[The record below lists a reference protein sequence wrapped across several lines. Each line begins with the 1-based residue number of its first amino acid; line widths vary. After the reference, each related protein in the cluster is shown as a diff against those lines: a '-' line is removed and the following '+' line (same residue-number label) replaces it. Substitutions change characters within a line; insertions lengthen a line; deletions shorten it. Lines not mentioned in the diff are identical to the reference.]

1 MSVLKDIFSVI
12 FTIFNEM
19 SFYLLL
25 GFLFAGILHVLV
37 PQHLFSKYLSK
48 NSWLSVMYATLFGI
62 PLPLCSCGVIPTAMA
77 LYKEGASKGAT
88 ISFLIATPQTGI
100 DSIIATYSLLGLPF
114 AIVRPV
120 AAFFTSIFAGLV
132 TNGFTKN
139 ESVVIPSQQNKKEE
153 TNISFGQK
161 IKRVFQYGY
170 VEMMED
176 IGKMLL
182 FGLFVAGLIAYF
194 VPDNFFTIFKGN
206 TILTM
211 ILILIVAIP
220 MYVCATGSIPIAVAL
235 MMKGMSPGTALVL
248 LMAGPAANIASMM
261 VIGKVLGKKIFIIYL
276 ITLVIGAIGFGLFID
291 NFLPASWFDV
301 SNFSAM
307 ATHHHHGG
315 WFYYVKVVC
324 SFILF
329 LLLANSIL
337 SDKDE
342 CSCSVCKGENSM
354 IKFKINGM
362 SCNHCKANVTR
373 VISNLASVKSVN
385 VNLSEGIAYVD
396 GTPTD
401 EEVKSAVEAIGF
413 EFKGRI

>member
-1 MSVLKDIFSVI
+1 MDFLKEIVTIIFS
-12 FTIFNEM
+12 IFNAM

-37 PQHLFSKYLSK
+37 PQQLFSKYLSK
-48 NSWLSVMYATLFGI
+48 NNWTSVLYATLFGI

-77 LYKEGASKGAT
+77 LHKEGASKGSV
-88 ISFLIATPQTGI
+88 ISFLIATPQTGV

-114 AIVRPV
+114 AIIRPI

-132 TNGFTKN
+132 TNAFT
-139 ESVVIPSQQNKKEE
+139 SKEE
-153 TNISFGQK
+153 PVKVAIQKNAEEQKLSFGQK

-182 FGLFVAGLIAYF
+182 FGLIIAGLIAYF

-206 TILTM
+206 TLLTM
-211 ILILIVAIP
+211 LLVLVVAIP
-220 MYVCATGSIPIAVAL
+220 MNVCATGSIPIAIAL

-261 VIGKVLGKKIFIIYL
+261 VIGKVLGKKTFVIYL
-276 ITLVIGAIGFGLFID
+276 ITLVIGAIGCGLIMD
-291 NFLPASWFDV
+291 NFLPAGWFDV
-301 SNFSAM
+301 SNFGM
-307 ATHHHHGG
+307 AAHNHHGG
-315 WFYYVKVVC
+315 FYYFKVVC

-329 LLLANSIL
+329 ALLANSIL
-337 SDKDE
+337 FKKNRE
-342 CSCSVCKGENSM
+342 EAEVMENNSVNK
-354 IKFKINGM
+354 IAFKINGM
-362 SCNHCKANVTR
+362 TCNHCKANATKA
-373 VISNLASVKSVN
+373 ISNLKSVKEVT

-396 GTPTD
+396 GNPTD

-413 EFKGRI
+413 SFGGRI

>member
-1 MSVLKDIFSVI
+1 MDFLKEIVTIIFS
-12 FTIFNEM
+12 IFNAM

-37 PQHLFSKYLSK
+37 PQQLFSKYLSK
-48 NSWLSVMYATLFGI
+48 NNWTSVLYATLFGI

-77 LYKEGASKGAT
+77 LHKEGASKGSV
-88 ISFLIATPQTGI
+88 ISFLIATPQTGV

-114 AIVRPV
+114 AIIRPI

-132 TNGFTKN
+132 TNAFTSN
-139 ESVVIPSQQNKKEE
+139 ESTAKVTAQKNTEE
-153 TNISFGQK
+153 QKLSFGQK

-182 FGLFVAGLIAYF
+182 FGLIIAGLIAYF

-206 TILTM
+206 TLLTM
-211 ILILIVAIP
+211 LLVLVVAIP
-220 MYVCATGSIPIAVAL
+220 MYVCATGSIPIAIAL

-261 VIGKVLGKKIFIIYL
+261 VIGKVLGKKTFIIYL
-276 ITLVIGAIGFGLFID
+276 ITLVIGAIGCGLIMD
-291 NFLPASWFDV
+291 NFLPAGWFDV
-301 SNFSAM
+301 SNFGM
-307 ATHHHHGG
+307 AAHNHHGG
-315 WFYYVKVVC
+315 FYYFKVVC

-329 LLLANSIL
+329 ALLANSIL
-337 SDKDE
+337 FKKHRE
-342 CSCSVCKGENSM
+342 EAEVMENNGNK
-354 IKFKINGM
+354 IAFKINGM
-362 SCNHCKANVTR
+362 TCNHCKANATKA
-373 VISNLASVKSVN
+373 ISNLKSVKEVT

-396 GTPTD
+396 GNPTD

-413 EFKGRI
+413 SFGGRI

>member
-1 MSVLKDIFSVI
+1 MEFLKEIVGVIFS
-12 FTIFNEM
+12 IFNAM

-37 PQHLFSKYLSK
+37 PQQLFSKYLSK
-48 NSWLSVMYATLFGI
+48 NNWTSVLYATLFGI

-77 LYKEGASKGAT
+77 LYKEGASKGSV

-114 AIVRPV
+114 AIIRPV

-132 TNGFTKN
+132 TNVFTSKESTAKVTVQKN
-139 ESVVIPSQQNKKEE
+139 TEE
-153 TNISFGQK
+153 QKLSFVQK

-182 FGLFVAGLIAYF
+182 FGLIIAGLIAYF

-206 TILTM
+206 TLLTM
-211 ILILIVAIP
+211 LLILVVAIP
-220 MYVCATGSIPIAVAL
+220 MYVCATGSIPIAIAL

-261 VIGKVLGKKIFIIYL
+261 VIGKVLGKKTFIIYL
-276 ITLVIGAIGFGLFID
+276 ITLVIGAIGCGLIMD
-291 NFLPASWFDV
+291 NFLPAGWFDV
-301 SNFSAM
+301 SNFGM
-307 ATHHHHGG
+307 AAHNHHGG
-315 WFYYVKVVC
+315 FYYFKVVC

-329 LLLANSIL
+329 ALLANSIL
-337 SDKDE
+337 FKKHRE
-342 CSCSVCKGENSM
+342 EAEVMENNGNK
-354 IKFKINGM
+354 IAFKINGM
-362 SCNHCKANVTR
+362 TCNHCKANATKA
-373 VISNLASVKSVN
+373 ISNLKSVKEVT

-396 GTPTD
+396 GNPTD

-413 EFKGRI
+413 TFGGRV

>member
-1 MSVLKDIFSVI
+1 MEIFKIIFS
-12 FTIFNEM
+12 IFNEM

-37 PQHLFSKYLSK
+37 PQQLFSKYLSK
-48 NSWLSVMYATLFGI
+48 NNWLSVLYATLFGI

-77 LYKEGASKGAT
+77 LHKEGASKGSV
-88 ISFLIATPQTGI
+88 ISFLIATPQTGV

-132 TNGFTKN
+132 TNVFTSNEKTVKVAIQKN
-139 ESVVIPSQQNKKEE
+139 KEGQKL
-153 TNISFGQK
+153 SFSQK
-161 IKRVFQYGY
+161 IKKVFQYGY

-182 FGLFVAGLIAYF
+182 FGLVIAGLIAYF
-194 VPDNFFTIFKGN
+194 VPDNFFTIFKDN

-211 ILILIVAIP
+211 LLILIVAIP
-220 MYVCATGSIPIAVAL
+220 MYVCATGSIPIAIAL

-261 VIGKVLGKKIFIIYL
+261 VIGKVLGKKTFVIYL
-276 ITLVIGAIGFGLFID
+276 ITLIIGAISFGLIMD

-301 SNFSAM
+301 SSFTNVSAE
-307 ATHHHHGG
+307 HHKGV
-315 WFYYVKVVC
+315 FCYFKNIC

-329 LLLANSIL
+329 ALLVNSIL
-337 SDKDE
+337 FHKDKCDCE
-342 CSCSVCKGENSM
+342 KEENTAS
-354 IKFKINGM
+354 IKNIAFKIDGM
-362 SCNHCKANVTR
+362 RCNNCKNNV
-373 VISNLASVKSVN
+373 IKAINNLSSVKSVN
-385 VNLSEGIAYVD
+385 VSLEKSIAYVE
-396 GTPTD
+396 GNPTD
-401 EEVKSAVEAIGF
+401 EEIKSAVEAIGF
-413 EFKGRI
+413 TFGGRREE

>member
-1 MSVLKDIFSVI
+1 MVVLKEIFSVI
-12 FTIFNEM
+12 FSIFNEM

-37 PQHLFSKYLSK
+37 PQHIFSKYLSK

-77 LYKEGASKGAT
+77 LYKEGASKGSVIA
-88 ISFLIATPQTGI
+88 FLIATPQTGV
-100 DSIIATYSLLGLPF
+100 DSIIVTYSLLGLPF

-132 TNGFTKN
+132 TNTFDKN
-139 ESVVIPSQQNKKEE
+139 TPYVAPVQNNKKEE
-153 TNISFGQK
+153 ILSFTQK
-161 IKRVFQYGY
+161 IKRVFHYGY
-170 VEMMED
+170 IEMMED

-182 FGLFVAGLIAYF
+182 FGLFIAGLIAYF

-206 TILTM
+206 TLLTM

-261 VIGKVLGKKIFIIYL
+261 VIGKILGKKTFIIYL
-276 ITLVIGAIGFGLFID
+276 LTLVIGAIGFGLFID
-291 NFLPASWFDV
+291 SFLPAEWFDV

-307 ATHHHHGG
+307 AHLHHAGA
-315 WFYYVKVVC
+315 FYYVKVAC

-329 LLLANSIL
+329 FLLAYSIL

-342 CSCSVCKGENSM
+342 CSCKGEKNSM

-362 SCNHCKANVTR
+362 NCNHCKNNAEKA
-373 VISNLASVKSVN
+373 ISDLSSVKSVN
-385 VNLSEGIAYVD
+385 VSLSEGIAYVD

-401 EEVKSAVEAIGF
+401 EEIKSAVESIGF
-413 EFKGRI
+413 EFAGRV

>member
-1 MSVLKDIFSVI
+1 MEIIKIIFS
-12 FTIFNEM
+12 IFNEM

-37 PQHLFSKYLSK
+37 PQQLFSKYLSK
-48 NSWLSVMYATLFGI
+48 NNWVSVLYATLFGI

-77 LYKEGASKGAT
+77 LYKEGASKGSV
-88 ISFLIATPQTGI
+88 ISFLIATPQTGV

-114 AIVRPV
+114 AIIRPV

-132 TNGFTKN
+132 TNIFTSKENNVKVSVQKN
-139 ESVVIPSQQNKKEE
+139 KEKQKL
-153 TNISFGQK
+153 SFAQK
-161 IKRVFQYGY
+161 MKRVFQYGY

-182 FGLFVAGLIAYF
+182 FGLIIAGLIAYF

-211 ILILIVAIP
+211 LLILVVAIP
-220 MYVCATGSIPIAVAL
+220 MYVCATGSIPIAIAL

-261 VIGKVLGKKIFIIYL
+261 VIGKVLGKKTFIVYL
-276 ITLVIGAIGFGLFID
+276 ITLIIGAICFGLFID

-301 SNFSAM
+301 SKFAM
-307 ATHHHHGG
+307 TAHNHNGG
-315 WFYYVKVVC
+315 FYYFKVIC

-329 LLLANSIL
+329 ALLVNSIL
-337 SDKDE
+337 FKKNREEAEIMERDNK
-342 CSCSVCKGENSM
+342 
-354 IKFKINGM
+354 IAFKIDGM
-362 SCNHCKANVTR
+362 SCNHCKANVTK
-373 VISNLASVKSVN
+373 VISNLKSVKEVN
-385 VNLSEGIAYVD
+385 VNLSEGVAYVD
-396 GTPTD
+396 GNPTD
-401 EEVKSAVEAIGF
+401 EEIKTAVEAIGF
-413 EFKGRI
+413 EFKGRV

>member
-1 MSVLKDIFSVI
+1 MEIFKIIFS
-12 FTIFNEM
+12 IFNEM

-37 PQHLFSKYLSK
+37 PQQLFSKYLSK
-48 NSWLSVMYATLFGI
+48 NNWLSVLYATLFGI

-77 LYKEGASKGAT
+77 LHKEGASKGSV
-88 ISFLIATPQTGI
+88 ISFLIATPQTGV

-132 TNGFTKN
+132 TNVFTSKE
-139 ESVVIPSQQNKKEE
+139 ESVKVIIPKNKEE
-153 TNISFGQK
+153 QKLSFSQK
-161 IKRVFQYGY
+161 IKKVFQYGY

-182 FGLFVAGLIAYF
+182 FGLVIAGLIAYF
-194 VPDNFFTIFKGN
+194 VPDNFFTMFKDN

-211 ILILIVAIP
+211 LLILVVAIP
-220 MYVCATGSIPIAVAL
+220 MYVCATGSIPIAIAL

-261 VIGKVLGKKIFIIYL
+261 VIGKVLGKKTFAIYL
-276 ITLVIGAIGFGLFID
+276 ITLIIGAISFGLIMD

-301 SNFSAM
+301 SSFTNVSAE
-307 ATHHHHGG
+307 HHKGV
-315 WFYYVKVVC
+315 FCYIKNIC

-329 LLLANSIL
+329 ALLANSIL
-337 SDKDE
+337 FKRNRE
-342 CSCSVCKGENSM
+342 EAEIMENNVSKNA
-354 IKFKINGM
+354 IAFKIEGM
-362 SCNHCKANVTR
+362 ECNNCKNNVIR
-373 VISNLASVKSVN
+373 VLSNLKSVKSVT
-385 VNLSEGIAYVD
+385 VNLNKSIAYVE
-396 GTPTD
+396 GNPTD
-401 EEVKSAVEAIGF
+401 EEIKSAVEAIGF
-413 EFKGRI
+413 TFGGRREE

>member
-1 MSVLKDIFSVI
+1 MNFVSEIVKVIFS
-12 FTIFNEM
+12 IFNEM

-37 PQHLFSKYLSK
+37 PQQLFSKYLSK
-48 NSWLSVMYATLFGI
+48 NNWLSVVYATLFGI

-77 LYKEGASKGAT
+77 LHKEGASKGSV

-132 TNGFTKN
+132 TNVFT
-139 ESVVIPSQQNKKEE
+139 SKEE
-153 TNISFGQK
+153 DVKVTIQKNKEEQKLSFGQK
-161 IKRVFQYGY
+161 IKKVFQYGY

-182 FGLFVAGLIAYF
+182 FGLLIAGLIAYF

-211 ILILIVAIP
+211 ILILVVAIP

-261 VIGKVLGKKIFIIYL
+261 VIGKVLGKKTFIIYL
-276 ITLVIGAIGFGLFID
+276 ITLIIGAISFGLFID
-291 NFLPASWFDV
+291 NFLPLSWFDV
-301 SNFSAM
+301 SSFDM
-307 ATHHHHGG
+307 AHSHGG
-315 WFYYVKVVC
+315 GFYYFKIVC
-324 SFILF
+324 SVILF
-329 LLLANSIL
+329 GLLVNSIIFHKEEHEMPEESAATL
-337 SDKDE
+337 SKN
-342 CSCSVCKGENSM
+342 VA
-354 IKFKINGM
+354 FKIGGM
-362 SCNHCKANVTR
+362 RCNNCKKNVIK
-373 VISNLASVKSVN
+373 VISNLGSVKSVT
-385 VNLSEGIAYVD
+385 VDLEKSIAYVE

-401 EEVKSAVEAIGF
+401 EEIKKAVEAIGF
-413 EFKGRI
+413 TFGGKVE

>member
-1 MSVLKDIFSVI
+1 MEIIKIIFS
-12 FTIFNEM
+12 IFNEM

-37 PQHLFSKYLSK
+37 PQQLFSKYLSK
-48 NSWLSVMYATLFGI
+48 NNWVSVLYATLFGI

-77 LYKEGASKGAT
+77 LYKEGASKGSV
-88 ISFLIATPQTGI
+88 ISFLIATPQTGV

-114 AIVRPV
+114 AIIRPV

-132 TNGFTKN
+132 TNVFTSKENTVKVTAQKN
-139 ESVVIPSQQNKKEE
+139 KEKQKL
-153 TNISFGQK
+153 SFAQK
-161 IKRVFQYGY
+161 MKRVFQYGY

-182 FGLFVAGLIAYF
+182 FGLIIAGLIAYF

-211 ILILIVAIP
+211 LLILVVAIP
-220 MYVCATGSIPIAVAL
+220 MYVCATGSIPIAIAL

-261 VIGKVLGKKIFIIYL
+261 VIGKVLGKKTFVVYL
-276 ITLVIGAIGFGLFID
+276 ITLIIGAICFGLFID

-301 SNFSAM
+301 SKFAM
-307 ATHHHHGG
+307 TAHNHNGG
-315 WFYYVKVVC
+315 FYCFKVIC

-329 LLLANSIL
+329 ALLVNSIL
-337 SDKDE
+337 FKKNRE
-342 CSCSVCKGENSM
+342 EAEIMENNSTNK
-354 IKFKINGM
+354 IAFKINGM
-362 SCNHCKANVTR
+362 SCNHCKSNVTK
-373 VISNLASVKSVN
+373 VISNLKSVKDVI

-396 GTPTD
+396 GNPTD
-401 EEVKSAVEAIGF
+401 EEIKTAVEAIGF

>member
-1 MSVLKDIFSVI
+1 MDFLKEIVTIILS
-12 FTIFNEM
+12 IFNAM

-37 PQHLFSKYLSK
+37 PQQLFSKYLSK
-48 NSWLSVMYATLFGI
+48 NNWTSVLYATLFGI

-77 LYKEGASKGAT
+77 LHKEGASKGSV
-88 ISFLIATPQTGI
+88 ISFLIATPQTGV

-114 AIVRPV
+114 AIIRPI

-132 TNGFTKN
+132 TNAFT
-139 ESVVIPSQQNKKEE
+139 SKEE
-153 TNISFGQK
+153 PVKVAIQKNTEEQKLSFGQK

-182 FGLFVAGLIAYF
+182 FGLIIAGLIAYF

-206 TILTM
+206 TLLTM
-211 ILILIVAIP
+211 LLVLVVAIP
-220 MYVCATGSIPIAVAL
+220 MYVCATGSIPIAIAL

-261 VIGKVLGKKIFIIYL
+261 VIGKVLGKKTFIIYL
-276 ITLVIGAIGFGLFID
+276 ITLVIGAIGCGLIMD
-291 NFLPASWFDV
+291 NFLPAGWFDV
-301 SNFSAM
+301 SNFGM
-307 ATHHHHGG
+307 AAHNHHGG
-315 WFYYVKVVC
+315 FYYFKVVC

-329 LLLANSIL
+329 ALLANSIL
-337 SDKDE
+337 FKKNRE
-342 CSCSVCKGENSM
+342 EAEVMENNGN
-354 IKFKINGM
+354 KFAFKINGM
-362 SCNHCKANVTR
+362 TCNHCKANATKA
-373 VISNLASVKSVN
+373 ISNLKSVKEVT
-385 VNLSEGIAYVD
+385 VNLSEGVAYVD
-396 GTPTD
+396 GNPTD

-413 EFKGRI
+413 TFGGRI